1 MRSRLRR
8 STPSGGGAGG
18 CCRTGATHHWPAP
31 SPPSRRHPTQ
41 RLPWMMGADQWCSV
55 FSRSSRVSAARA
67 CVALV
72 STGSTSALGETS
84 HSATTRPASAT
95 LAWRSTSRRRSSSAA
110 GAGWVSTMSQYE
122 NRRRNDRAFLRHV
135 QAEMRHTG
143 YFEST
148 MSESAPGLYLLPH
161 TVFLRRLAGATRAR
175 SLDARLG
182 RAAFVA
188 LRLVDLLDPDQ
199 PTPTADAFHYQHLAT
214 ERACRGLPAHRPDTR
229 HLIRVVQNTADAFQ
243 AREVGLL
250 FPALFAYAHYLEDE
264 MRLEEALD
272 VLETLE
278 RVGGDAVRAEDQV
291 AARLRSAR
299 VLRKLNRFDEAER
312 TYEEAGAQ
320 AEAVGDRHSEL
331 LSRIGR
337 AHVALGRGN
346 LSHAESS
353 LRQTL
358 QNAETV
364 LDGDAQAAA
373 HHVMAVVLGARGQPT
388 EAVPHVLRA
397 FQLYEDEGSRARA
410 LADFGAM
417 LLIVGDPDCAER
429 ALLESVRRGGEQ
441 DFAAKALID

>member
-1 MRSRLRR
+1 MLWRLRR

-122 NRRRNDRAFLRHV
+122 NRPRNDRAFLRHV
-135 QAEMRHTG
+135 QAEMRHNR

-188 LRLVDLLDPDQ
+188 LRLVDLLDPDE

-214 ERACRGLPAHRPDTR
+214 ERACRGLPADRPQTR
-229 HLIRVVQNTADAFQ
+229 HLIGVGQNTAHAFP
-243 AREVGLL
+243 AREVGPL

-278 RVGGDAVRAEDQV
+278 RVGGDAVPAEDQV
-291 AARLRSAR
+291 ATRRGSAR
-299 VLRKLNRFDEAER
+299 VLRNPNRFDEAGR
-312 TYEEAGAQ
+312 PSQRAEELAGGI
-320 AEAVGDRHSEL
+320 GDMHSQR

-337 AHVALGRGN
+337 AEAIRGRGK
-346 LSHAESS
+346 LAEAERS
-353 LRQTL
+353 LR
-358 QNAETV
+358 EI
-364 LDGDAQAAA
+364 
-373 HHVMAVVLGARGQPT
+373 
-388 EAVPHVLRA
+388 
-397 FQLYEDEGSRARA
+397 
-410 LADFGAM
+410 LAD
-417 LLIVGDPDCAER
+417 
-429 ALLESVRRGGEQ
+429 
-441 DFAAKALID
+441 